1 MEVCI
6 TFKFIIVAI
15 DADDDQLQII
25 QELAPKVVERLMI
38 RDITMMNFK
47 SYYGKRKIG
56 PLHKNFTTIV
66 GPNGSG
72 KSNLI
77 ECLLFVFGKRAK
89 KMRVATNIGDLIHNS
104 SEHTDCCLAY
114 VEINFQY
121 IVDFTDDEDNYEV
134 ISGSEFSVRREIK
147 RSHPGDKKATS
158 SYYIN
163 NDKKTFTEVEEFLK
177 VDHQIDLDHDRFLI
191 LQGEVESISMMPAKA
206 GNPNE
211 TGLLEYLEDIIGSSK
226 YTEQVD
232 QLKIDLEKRREE
244 KLEKQNVVSGI
255 KSSISAMHNEKEEV
269 ITFLRHETKYF
280 KLLLLK
286 DYASFGKIKLTM
298 ETSEKARE
306 EVIYDLSTFSLKR
319 RPRS

>member
-1 MEVCI
+1 
-6 TFKFIIVAI
+6 
-15 DADDDQLQII
+15 
-25 QELAPKVVERLMI
+25 MI

-47 SYYGKRKIG
+47 SYYGERKIG

-121 IVDFTDDEDNYEV
+121 IIDYTDDEDNYE
-134 ISGSEFSVRREIK
+134 IIKGSEFSVRREVK
-147 RSHPGDKKATS
+147 KTNPEDKKATS
-158 SYYIN
+158 NYYIN
-163 NDKKTFTEVEEFLK
+163 DEKKTFAEVEEFLK

-191 LQGEVESISMMPAKA
+191 LQGEVESISMMPPKA

-226 YTEQVD
+226 YTEKVE
-232 QLKIDLEKRREE
+232 QLKIELERKREE
-244 KLEKQNVVSGI
+244 KIEKQNIVFGI
-255 KSSISAMHNEKEEV
+255 KNSISAMHDEKEEV
-269 ITFLRHETKYF
+269 LTYLRHETKYF

-286 DYASFGKIKLTM
+286 DYASFGRIKTTM
-298 ETSEKARE
+298 EDSEKTKE
-306 EVIYDLSTFSLKR
+306 EV
-319 RPRS
+319 P